1 MKLIITTKML
11 CADINVVDNI
21 VYMGKVNNRSK
32 IYKFTIFYQAN
43 VVYMGMVS
51 FHWSY
56 DTALMKARGSS
67 LSLSRIY
74 TRVTSSFNIT
84 NI

>member
-1 MKLIITTKML
+1 MV
-11 CADINVVDNI
+11 DNVV
-21 VYMGKVNNRSK
+21 YLGKVNNRSK
-32 IYKFTIFYQAN
+32 IYKFRIFYQAN
-43 VVYMGMVS
+43 VVYMGIVR

-56 DTALMKARGSS
+56 DTAPVKASGSS

-74 TRVTSSFNIT
+74 TIVISGFNIT